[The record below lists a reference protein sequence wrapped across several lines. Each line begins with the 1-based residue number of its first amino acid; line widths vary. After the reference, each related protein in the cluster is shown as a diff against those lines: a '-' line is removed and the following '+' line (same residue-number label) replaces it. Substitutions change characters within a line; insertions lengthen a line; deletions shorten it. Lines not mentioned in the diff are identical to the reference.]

1 MLIEMEIKI
10 RLICLQ
16 GRKLRQRQI
25 QRFNLYRDQDLELT
39 RGKDIEMGR
48 DNIDNR
54 YRYVDQDKD
63 RDGDVD
69 LHVCVKSNTGVN
81 EESSKQKYR

>member
-1 MLIEMEIKI
+1 
-10 RLICLQ
+10 
-16 GRKLRQRQI
+16 
-25 QRFNLYRDQDLELT
+25 
-39 RGKDIEMGR
+39 MGR

-81 EESSKQKYR
+81 EESSK